1 MKIGIVHD
9 YLNQYG
15 GAERVLEVLL
25 EIFPESTVF
34 TLIYDKNRVSPV
46 LAKHKIKKSFLNKFP
61 FSKFYYEY
69 LLPFYPAAIES
80 FDTREFDIIISNSS
94 AWAKGVITNTK
105 TMHVTYCLNP
115 MRFVWESFFP
125 LINKRG
131 IVSKGLKLILSQIR
145 LWDEVSSKRPDFYIT
160 ISKTVQKR
168 LKKYYDIDSPIIY
181 PPVNTDY
188 FIPNKD
194 KRQEEF
200 FLIVSRLKPY
210 KSIELAI
217 KAFNRLKRPLVIIGQ
232 GTHYNYLKSISEKNI
247 QFLNYVDDKKL
258 LSYYQRCKALV
269 FPQVEDFGIV
279 SLEAQ
284 ACGKPVIALKMGG
297 AVETIIENKTGVF
310 FEKQNVDSLI
320 DAIYRFDRM
329 SFSQEDCRNNSLRFS
344 KERFK
349 KEFKEKVLEYYEI
362 YKREMEI

>member
-25 EIFPESTVF
+25 EIFPQSTVF
-34 TLIYDKNRVSPV
+34 TLIYDKNKISPF
-46 LAKHKIKKSFLNKFP
+46 LSKQNIKKSFLNRFP

-69 LLPFYPAAIES
+69 LLPFYPAAVES

-94 AWAKGVITNTK
+94 AWAKGVVTNTK

-125 LINKRG
+125 LIKKKG
-131 IVSKGLKLILSQIR
+131 VISKGLKIILSQIR
-145 LWDEVSSKRPDFYIT
+145 IWDEVSSKRPDFYIT

-168 LKKYYDIDSPIIY
+168 LKKYYDIESPIIY
-181 PPVNTDY
+181 PPINTEFFVPDQ
-188 FIPNKD
+188 N

-217 KAFNRLKRPLVIIGQ
+217 ESFNRLKKPLVIIGE
-232 GTHYNYLKSISEKNI
+232 GTHYNYLKSIAERNI

-258 LSYYQRCKALV
+258 LSYYQRCRALI
-269 FPQVEDFGIV
+269 FPQIEDFGIV

-284 ACGKPVIALKMGG
+284 ACGKPVIALKKGG
-297 AVETIIENKTGVF
+297 ALETVVEGKTGLF
-310 FEKQNVDSLI
+310 FEKQSVDSLT
-320 DAIYRFDRM
+320 DAIKRFEQI
-329 SFSQEDCRNNSLRFS
+329 SFSQKECRDNALKFS

-349 KEFKEKVLEYYEI
+349 KEFKEKIFEYYET
-362 YKREMEI
+362 YKREMEL